1 MSAVECTKI
10 SCAFCR
16 EIRLI
21 EQVLG
26 IQIRST
32 NGKMSVVQGNRHIG
46 CSLNA
51 VRAMCY
57 FCKMQD
63 CLVTKAEIE
72 DYVWQGGIVGMSSLP
87 VLMHEVRR
95 LIAASPYEIVTL
107 RNKGFV
113 FHNARNKRLID
124 RRPIVMLQSSAS

>member
-1 MSAVECTKI
+1 MLAVECTKI

-124 RRPIVMLQSSAS
+124 RRPIVMLQPSAS

>member
-1 MSAVECTKI
+1 MTAVECTKI

-21 EQVLG
+21 EHVLG

-32 NGKMSVVQGNRHIG
+32 NGKMSIVKDNRRIG

-63 CLVTKAEIE
+63 CLVTKSEIE
-72 DYVWQGGIVGMSSLP
+72 DYVWQSGIVGMSSLP

-95 LIAASPYEIVTL
+95 LIESGPYEIVTL

-124 RRPIVMLQSSAS
+124 QRPFVLLQPSTG